1 MLVQRIAVDNGRNR
15 ALCGKSMK
23 LGTQVYHPKTL
34 KLRTSAV
41 ADLALRGRG
50 NDFHIWLQCPQ
61 NLGVNGLQ
69 ILLSYFSTN
78 IFGAEKNIEKCGH
91 MTLDQ

>member
-1 MLVQRIAVDNGRNR
+1 MGPLIVQQIAVDDRRNR

-50 NDFHIWLQCPQ
+50 SDFHIWLPCPQ
-61 NLGVNGLQ
+61 NLGLNGLQ
-69 ILLSYFSTN
+69 ILLLPKVSLLHKVSVV
-78 IFGAEKNIEKCGH
+78 IGGIE
-91 MTLDQ
+91 